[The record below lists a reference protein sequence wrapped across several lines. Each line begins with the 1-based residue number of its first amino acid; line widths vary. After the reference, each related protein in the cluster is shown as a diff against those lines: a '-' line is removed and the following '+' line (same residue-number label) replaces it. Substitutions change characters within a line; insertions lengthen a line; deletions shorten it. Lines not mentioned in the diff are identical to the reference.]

1 MSHARPSPSHHETGE
16 RFPSLDPHHLCR
28 PARRSG
34 LRASASLAKPHSRR
48 KHLRERQHT
57 PVHHAVFARRRGFG
71 QRLRHRQNHGLGARF
86 PASLLSPLL
95 LHRKRTM
102 KPTQRSALTGAEP
115 LADLRPAWGAFPG
128 SRMRRGPSNGQT
140 RPGRKLDRHTSANH
154 ASLPLK
160 VCRCSYVR
168 LPSALR
174 SSRRNTHAKPA
185 PLRLRRLSF
194 PVARAGF
201 SPSAAEAALSLLSG
215 LYAFPPQGGERKA
228 PSP

>member
-57 PVHHAVFARRRGFG
+57 PVHPAVFARRRRGFG
-71 QRLRHRQNHGLGARF
+71 QRLRHRQNHGLGARS

-95 LHRKRTM
+95 LHHKRAM
-102 KPTQRSALTGAEP
+102 KPAKTSALAGAAP
-115 LADLRPAWGAFPG
+115 LADLRPACGGAFPG
-128 SRMRRGPSNGQT
+128 SRMRRGPYTSET
-140 RPGRKLDRHTSANH
+140 RPYLDPHTSANH
-154 ASLPLK
+154 ASPPLRE
-160 VCRCSYVR
+160 CCCSYVR

-174 SSRRNTHAKPA
+174 SSRRNAHAKPA
-185 PLRLRRLSF
+185 SLRLRRLSF
-194 PVARAGF
+194 PAARAGF
-201 SPSAAEAALSLLSG
+201 SPFAAEAALSLLSG
-215 LYAFPPQGGERKA
+215 LYALPPAEGERKA